1 MIKWLKRLFHPKYDI
16 NLGMTYGEFMN
27 RDYPTMFHVDY
38 IKERKQDNIF
48 VIKFKDC
55 TKEYVITENTAG
67 RCNVCPFSRGG
78 WCALK
83 YVYEIVPMR
92 TTQVC
97 RYATRMKDRPC
108 GFTAIETLMED
119 I

>member
-16 NLGMTYGEFMN
+16 KIGMTYEEFMN
-27 RDYPTMFHVDY
+27 RDYPAMFYVNRIQD
-38 IKERKQDNIF
+38 RKHDNTF

-55 TKEYVITENTAG
+55 TKEYIITKNNAG
-67 RCNVCPFSRGG
+67 RCDVCPFNREG
-78 WCALK
+78 WCVLM

-97 RYATRMKDRPC
+97 RYATYMKDRPC
-108 GFTAIETLMED
+108 GFTEIETLMEE